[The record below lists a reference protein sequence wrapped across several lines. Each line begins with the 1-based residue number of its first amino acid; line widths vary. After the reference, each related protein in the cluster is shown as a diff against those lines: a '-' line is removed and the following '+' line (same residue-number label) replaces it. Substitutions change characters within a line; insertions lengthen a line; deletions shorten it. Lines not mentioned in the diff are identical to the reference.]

1 MKAFAQ
7 KELGGRARTVGEKL
21 FEEYLY
27 SQGITDFE
35 YEKERDGKAAK
46 IEYAVTLER
55 EYLFEVKDF
64 EYTGILDDGYYDPCQ
79 RLREKIGKLSKKF
92 REYKE
97 WPCCGV

>member
-7 KELGGRARTVGEKL
+7 NELGGRARTVGEKL

-46 IEYAVTLER
+46 IDYAVTLER

-64 EYTGILDDGYYDPCQ
+64 EYTGIWTMAITIHVNDCAR
-79 RLREKIGKLSKKF
+79 RLEN
-92 REYKE
+92 
-97 WPCCGV
+97 